1 MVKNLNNNFLWFNDC
16 CVYLWGWQRNRTS
29 ESSPK
34 QEPISSGGWL
44 TTVKNEHYN
53 PTFQNYTRPIFRTVM
68 CHHTPHLD
76 FGIDAFPFMLFS
88 HRKKVQETIKLG
100 GAKAVSNADWEPID
114 ILVYYLYHKNCTLCR
129 WKRSWLYS
137 LGRIPTSGPCRTWT
151 YDLLIMSQLR

>member
-44 TTVKNEHYN
+44 TTVKTNII
-53 PTFQNYTRPIFRTVM
+53 TRLFRIKPAPFSERWCVA
-68 CHHTPHLD
+68 TPHILTSALTH
-76 FGIDAFPFMLFS
+76 FRLCYSAIG
-88 HRKKVQETIKLG
+88 KKVQETIKLG